1 MIKIRLIKKWNYH
14 SIRGNLFYPIGLILI
29 GKQLVDGLLIDDTI
43 VIPNEYF
50 KVIS

>member
-1 MIKIRLIKKWNYH
+1 MIKIRLIKKWNYS
-14 SIRGNLFYPIGLILI
+14 SIRGNLVYPIGLILVGELLI
-29 GKQLVDGLLIDDTI
+29 DGLLIDNTI